1 MKKTLLFLSF
11 VFVVFGSVAQ
21 NGTSV
26 ELGGAVGSSV
36 GSISGAGF
44 KHWGIGSKKRFYIGT
59 GLRFTSLFGNNVNF
73 TTAPANFTSDAKN
86 VDTLLA
92 PSPSVS
98 SLNLMVS
105 LGYKISEKFDVGFN
119 IDAFGISFG
128 PTGMPSYIRNGK
140 STPSSASPT
149 TSPNILLIGDNDK
162 GSLNSQLFVR
172 YKLSD
177 HLGLKVAYQYLFN
190 ELTTTT
196 KIQTI
201 PSTNDRFR
209 AKSTMVYVGL
219 NYSF

>member
-1 MKKTLLFLSF
+1 MKKSLIFFTFIFLSF
-11 VFVVFGSVAQ
+11 GAMAQ
-21 NGTSV
+21 NGTSF
-26 ELGGAVGSSV
+26 ELGGGIGSSV
-36 GSISGAGF
+36 GSISASGF
-44 KHWGIGSKKRFYIGT
+44 QNFGIGSKKKFYVGT
-59 GLRFTSLFGNNVNF
+59 GVRFTSFFGSNVNF
-73 TTAPANFTSDAKN
+73 TTAPADLTADDKN

-92 PSPSVS
+92 PSPGVN
-98 SLNLMVS
+98 SLNLMIS

-119 IDAFGISFG
+119 IDAIGISFG

-149 TSPNILLIGDNDK
+149 SPNILLVGDNDK

-177 HLGLKVAYQYLFN
+177 HLGLKVAYQFLFN

-201 PSTNDRFR
+201 PSANDRFR

-219 NYSF
+219 NYNF